1 MPSPEIKVKQLDNRR
16 PSLLI
21 RILAFRNNPIIKAN
35 RPNVRI
41 KKKIKR
47 RYNDEKSEKA
57 NSDNVCQ
64 IVGKNK
70 K

>member
-1 MPSPEIKVKQLDNRR
+1 MIMPNPEIKVKQLDNRR

-41 KKKIKR
+41 KKKI
-47 RYNDEKSEKA
+47 SSGTMT
-57 NSDNVCQ
+57 NSL
-64 IVGKNK
+64 KNPIPTTYAR
-70 K
+70 

>member
-1 MPSPEIKVKQLDNRR
+1 MIMPSPEIKVKQLDNRR

-41 KKKIKR
+41 KKKISSGTMT
-47 RYNDEKSEKA
+47 KSL
-57 NSDNVCQ
+57 
-64 IVGKNK
+64 K
-70 K
+70 KPIPTTYAR